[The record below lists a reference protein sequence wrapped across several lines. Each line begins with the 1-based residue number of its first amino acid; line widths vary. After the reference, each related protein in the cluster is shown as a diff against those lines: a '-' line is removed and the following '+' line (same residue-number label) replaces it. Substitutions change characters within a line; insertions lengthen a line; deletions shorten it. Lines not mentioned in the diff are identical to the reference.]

1 MLLHTALPP
10 VKQGPEL
17 LDKFVGESERA
28 VRRVFERARSSAPCV
43 IFFDELDALAPRRG
57 GGINDGRADDQI
69 GKGGGGGVSERVVN
83 QLLTELDGL
92 EARQSVFIIAAT
104 NRPELIDPAMLRPGR
119 LDKRLY
125 VPLPSREERAA
136 ILAAVARKVKVSP
149 AVDLTKVAFDSRTE
163 GYSGADLSALVREAG
178 LALLRELPR
187 PSTLS
192 ESRQQGILGEASGPG
207 GPDMEIA
214 TRHFE
219 VALHKVKPSV
229 CRDDR
234 ERYERLRESFE
245 ENKL

>member
-1 MLLHTALPP
+1 M
-10 VKQGPEL
+10 
-17 LDKFVGESERA
+17 
-28 VRRVFERARSSAPCV
+28 
-43 IFFDELDALAPRRG
+43 
-57 GGINDGRADDQI
+57 
-69 GKGGGGGVSERVVN
+69 SERVVN
-83 QLLTELDGL
+83 QLLTEMDGL
-92 EARQSVFIIAAT
+92 ESRQSVFIIAAT

-136 ILAAVARKVKVSP
+136 ILAAVARKVKMSP
-149 AVDLTKVAFDSRTE
+149 SVDLIKVAFDSRTE

-192 ESRQQGILGEASGPG
+192 KARQQGILEGPSGPG
-207 GPDMEIA
+207 GLNMEID

-229 CRDDR
+229 CREDQ
-234 ERYERLRESFE
+234 ERYERLRERFE
-245 ENKL
+245 QNHNA